1 MIRLLTVI
9 ALIILSVSP
18 AHAVAAETSESWKTL
33 PILHQGRIKPLD
45 SFARVMLKDFSGKE
59 TTSEYAAADW
69 LALSIFDPAN
79 AINTPVFKIF
89 TPEKLG
95 LPNKEN
101 KLYSYNDVAEV
112 IQNKSSVIQ
121 TLLQL
126 PQDKIEAEQQNLLAL
141 HEKFILYTQILRS
154 LTFLIP
160 LHSEDITFD
169 NYKIQQEEIQK
180 KAQALVKKKGSDF
193 NKYTDEEKKLAAL
206 AFQFGVIDQAS
217 QNNILFRI
225 IPDQWD
231 NKKAGWSS
239 PWAALQAQKTPAKS
253 LEYISLWQKM
263 SAAYLENN
271 NKEWEMHAGLA
282 LGKFETAKLK
292 TEKIYNKLHLIQIA
306 EIFYLLSFSFL
317 VFGYFYKDKIDFKK
331 FETFA
336 YPSIILG
343 LAAHTAHILL
353 RIYILERPPVGT
365 LYESILFVSLICT
378 AGCLFLSHKQ
388 KTPTGIMLG
397 SLSGVML
404 LITAQGFAGA
414 DTMSTLVAVLNTNFW
429 LSTHVLCISSGY
441 GLCLMTSLMAH
452 YYLARRYLTP
462 ADSDLFKTLDRN
474 IKTLAI
480 LSLLLTTIGTILG
493 GIWADQS
500 WGRFWGW
507 DPKENGALL
516 IVLWLV
522 WLLHSRLS
530 QHINRQGFV
539 IGCAFLSIIVVLAWF
554 GVNLLNVGLHSY
566 GFISGVAWGIG
577 IFCAAEI
584 FIIGGLWYLTKPS
597 RLWAGRSIK
606 AKV

>member
-1 MIRLLTVI
+1 MIRLLAVI
-9 ALIILSVSP
+9 ALIILYASP
-18 AHAVAAETSESWKTL
+18 VAAAVPDTPKSWETL
-33 PILHQGRIKPLD
+33 PILHQGRLKPLD

-59 TTSEYAAADW
+59 TIDNLSATDW
-69 LALSIFDPAN
+69 LAQSIFDPAN

-95 LPNKEN
+95 LANKKS
-101 KLYSYNDVAEV
+101 KLFTYSEIAEV
-112 IQNKSSVIQ
+112 IQNKSAVIQ
-121 TLLQL
+121 TLLAA
-126 PQDKIEAEQQNLLAL
+126 PQDTLQPEQITLLEL
-141 HEKFILYTQILRS
+141 HEKFILYTQILRA
-154 LTFLIP
+154 LTFLMP

-169 NYKIQQEEIQK
+169 NYRIQLEEIQK
-180 KAQALVKKKGSDF
+180 KAQTLVKKKGSDF
-193 NKYTDEEKKLAAL
+193 NKYNDEEKKLAAM

-217 QNNILFRI
+217 QNNVFFRI
-225 IPDQWD
+225 TPDQWD
-231 NKKAGWSS
+231 NKTAGWSS
-239 PWAALQAQKTPAKS
+239 PWATLQTEETPPQSA
-253 LEYISLWQKM
+253 EYINLWQKM
-263 SAAYLENN
+263 TAAYLDNN
-271 NKEWEMHAGLA
+271 SEEWKKNADQA
-282 LGKFETAKLK
+282 LTKFDAAKLK
-292 TEKIYNKLHLIQIA
+292 TEKIYNKFHLIQIA

-336 YPSIILG
+336 HPFIILG
-343 LAAHTAHILL
+343 LTAHTAHILL
-353 RIYILERPPVGT
+353 RIYILDRPPVGT
-365 LYESILFVSLICT
+365 LYESILFVSFICT
-378 AGCLFLSHKQ
+378 AGCLLLSHKQ

-452 YYLARRYLTP
+452 YYLVRQYLTP
-462 ADSDLFKTLDRN
+462 ADNNLFKSLDRN

-530 QHINRQGFV
+530 QHINREGFV
-539 IGCAFLSIIVVLAWF
+539 AGCAFLSIIVVLAWF

-577 IFCAAEI
+577 IFCAMEI
-584 FIIGGLWYLTKPS
+584 MLIGGLWYLTK
-597 RLWAGRSIK
+597 GRQK
-606 AKV
+606 T

>member
-1 MIRLLTVI
+1 MIRFLTVI
-9 ALIILSVSP
+9 ALIFFIVSP
-18 AHAVAAETSESWKTL
+18 AGAAVPETPESWKTL

-59 TTSEYAAADW
+59 TVQEYSAADW
-69 LALSIFDPAN
+69 LAQSVFDPAN
-79 AINTPVFKIF
+79 AINMPVFKIF

-95 LPNKEN
+95 LTNNKN
-101 KLYSYNDVAEV
+101 KLYSYSDIAEV
-112 IQNKSSVIQ
+112 IQNKSAIIQ
-121 TLLQL
+121 TLLQA
-126 PQDKIEAEQQNLLAL
+126 PQDGLQAEQITLLEL

-160 LHSEDITFD
+160 LHGEDIEFE
-169 NYKIQQEEIQK
+169 NYKNQQKEIQK
-180 KAQALVKKKGSDF
+180 KAQSLVKKKGSDF

-217 QNNILFRI
+217 QNNILLRI
-225 IPDQWD
+225 IPDQWN

-239 PWAALQAQKTPAKS
+239 PWSALQAQKTPAESAK
-253 LEYISLWQKM
+253 YMGLWQKM
-263 SAAYLENN
+263 AMAYLDNN
-271 NKEWEMHAGLA
+271 NQEWKKSAELA
-282 LGKFETAKLK
+282 LAKFKTVKLK
-292 TEKIYNKLHLIQIA
+292 TEQVYNKLHLIQIA

-317 VFGYFYKDKIDFKK
+317 VFGYFYKDKINFNK
-331 FETFA
+331 FEAFA

-343 LAAHTAHILL
+343 IAAHTAHILL

-365 LYESILFVSLICT
+365 LYESILFVSFICT
-378 AGCLFLSHKQ
+378 AGCFFLSHKQ

-397 SLSGVML
+397 SLSGVIL
-404 LITAQGFAGA
+404 LVTAQGFASA

-462 ADSDLFKTLDRN
+462 ADSSLFKALDRN

-516 IVLWLV
+516 IVLWLI

-530 QHINRQGFV
+530 QHINREGFV
-539 IGCAFLSIIVVLAWF
+539 AGCAFLSIIVVLAWF
-554 GVNLLNVGLHSY
+554 GVNLLNIGLHSY

-577 IFCAAEI
+577 IFCMTEI
-584 FIIGGLWYLTKPS
+584 LLIGGLLYVTKE
-597 RLWAGRSIK
+597 RA
-606 AKV
+606 